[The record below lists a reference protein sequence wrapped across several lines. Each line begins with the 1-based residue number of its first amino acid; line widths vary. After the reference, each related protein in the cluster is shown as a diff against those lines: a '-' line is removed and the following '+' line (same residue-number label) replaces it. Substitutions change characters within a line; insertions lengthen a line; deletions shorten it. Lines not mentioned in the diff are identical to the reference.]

1 MDIFLTGFTAFNL
14 LLALMATQ
22 KAARL
27 MRPTGHERWASRR
40 LFGLA
45 VFIAVSLPIIC
56 VAATWAGWSLRAGA
70 HFAAHVAIAA
80 PTVWLLAMG
89 ALFAAV
95 DFLEDGIL
103 GNALKPRR

>member
-1 MDIFLTGFTAFNL
+1 MDIFLIGFTAFNL
-14 LLALMATQ
+14 ILALMAAQ

-27 MRPTGHERWASRR
+27 LRPTGKARWASER
-40 LFGLA
+40 LYGLA
-45 VFIAVSLPIIC
+45 VFIAVSLPIVC
-56 VAATWAGWSLRAGA
+56 VAAIATGWTLRSSA
-70 HFAAHVAIAA
+70 HFAAHLTMAA

>member
-1 MDIFLTGFTAFNL
+1 MDIFLLGFTAFNL
-14 LLALMATQ
+14 ILAVMAAQ

-27 MRPTGHERWASRR
+27 LRPTGQERWASKR

-45 VFIAVSLPIIC
+45 VFIAVSLPIVC
-56 VAATWAGWSLRAGA
+56 LAATIAGWRLSAQS
-70 HFAAHVAIAA
+70 HFAAHLVMAA

-89 ALFAAV
+89 GLFAAV